1 LPALDARSI
10 VTTLEGHMNGR
21 VIHSGEPICGP
32 QGTDVSANIQT
43 REELERF
50 FEISHDLLCIAG
62 FDGYFKSLNSAWENT
77 LGFTKEELLTTPYL
91 EFVHP
96 EDRKSTTVEAQ
107 KVAAGNSSTR
117 FENRYRCKDGSYK
130 WFQWIATPVFDQQ
143 LIYAAARDIT
153 ERKRVGAALRRSEER
168 VRCLVDSNII
178 GVSIGDLHGK
188 IIDANDAFLRIVGYT
203 RSEILSGK
211 LRWDTITPPGYRDS
225 DQRAIEQ
232 IKITGV
238 AHPWEK
244 EFLRKDGSRVAV
256 LIGIATLVAAEGD
269 IECVAFVV
277 DVSERKKLE
286 QQLRQGQ
293 KMEAVGRLSG
303 GIAHDFNNLLMVIIG
318 YGELLV
324 ERLGENDPLRKN
336 AEEINKAGQR
346 AASLTQQLLA
356 FSRQQVLQP
365 KILDLNS
372 VVADV
377 KKMLGR
383 LISEDIEVT
392 TLLDPNLGRVQADQG
407 QIEQVIVNLAVNA
420 RDAMP
425 HGGKLT
431 IETAN
436 MEVDD
441 AYAAQHRPMPPGSF
455 IMLSVSDTG
464 IGMDAET
471 QSNIFE
477 PFFTTKERG
486 KGTGLGLA
494 TVYGVLKQS
503 DGFIWVDSELGNGT
517 TFKVLLPRVEDRAQ
531 AVTQNTSSEGS
542 RKGWETILLVEDEE
556 SVRRLIL
563 ELLHAHGYTVL
574 EAADGIAALNIAQR
588 AHGKIDL
595 LLTDV
600 VMPGMSGTQVAEK
613 ITSLHP
619 ETKVLYMS
627 GYTDFAVEHHQ
638 IPQQGRLLLRK
649 PFTQQSLARK
659 VREALETTILA

>member
-1 LPALDARSI
+1 
-10 VTTLEGHMNGR
+10 MNGR

-613 ITSLHP
+613 VTSLHP

>member
-1 LPALDARSI
+1 
-10 VTTLEGHMNGR
+10 MNGR
-21 VIHSGEPICGP
+21 VIHSGEPIGGP
-32 QGTDVSANIQT
+32 QGADVSANIQT

-91 EFVHP
+91 DFVHP
-96 EDRKSTTVEAQ
+96 EDRKSTTVEAR
-107 KVAAGNSSTR
+107 KVATGNSSTR

-531 AVTQNTSSEGS
+531 AVAQNTSSEGS

-563 ELLHAHGYTVL
+563 ELLNAHGYTVL

-613 ITSLHP
+613 VTALHP

>member
-32 QGTDVSANIQT
+32 QGADVSANIQT

-293 KMEAVGRLSG
+293 KM
-303 GIAHDFNNLLMVIIG
+303 
-318 YGELLV
+318 
-324 ERLGENDPLRKN
+324 
-336 AEEINKAGQR
+336 
-346 AASLTQQLLA
+346 
-356 FSRQQVLQP
+356 
-365 KILDLNS
+365 
-372 VVADV
+372 
-377 KKMLGR
+377 
-383 LISEDIEVT
+383 
-392 TLLDPNLGRVQADQG
+392 
-407 QIEQVIVNLAVNA
+407 
-420 RDAMP
+420 
-425 HGGKLT
+425 
-431 IETAN
+431 
-436 MEVDD
+436 
-441 AYAAQHRPMPPGSF
+441 
-455 IMLSVSDTG
+455 
-464 IGMDAET
+464 
-471 QSNIFE
+471 
-477 PFFTTKERG
+477 
-486 KGTGLGLA
+486 
-494 TVYGVLKQS
+494 
-503 DGFIWVDSELGNGT
+503 
-517 TFKVLLPRVEDRAQ
+517 
-531 AVTQNTSSEGS
+531 
-542 RKGWETILLVEDEE
+542 
-556 SVRRLIL
+556 
-563 ELLHAHGYTVL
+563 
-574 EAADGIAALNIAQR
+574 
-588 AHGKIDL
+588 
-595 LLTDV
+595 
-600 VMPGMSGTQVAEK
+600 
-613 ITSLHP
+613 
-619 ETKVLYMS
+619 
-627 GYTDFAVEHHQ
+627 
-638 IPQQGRLLLRK
+638 
-649 PFTQQSLARK
+649 
-659 VREALETTILA
+659 

>member
-1 LPALDARSI
+1 
-10 VTTLEGHMNGR
+10 MNGR
-21 VIHSGEPICGP
+21 VIHSGEPIGGP
-32 QGTDVSANIQT
+32 QGADVSANIQT

-96 EDRKSTTVEAQ
+96 EDRKSTTVEAR
-107 KVAAGNSSTR
+107 KVATGNSSTR

-531 AVTQNTSSEGS
+531 AVAQNTSSEGS

-563 ELLHAHGYTVL
+563 ELLNAHGYTVL

-613 ITSLHP
+613 VTALHP

>member
-1 LPALDARSI
+1 
-10 VTTLEGHMNGR
+10 MNGR
-21 VIHSGEPICGP
+21 VIHSGEPIGGP
-32 QGTDVSANIQT
+32 QGADVSANIQT

-91 EFVHP
+91 DFVHP
-96 EDRKSTTVEAQ
+96 EDRKSTTVEAR
-107 KVAAGNSSTR
+107 KVATGNSSTR

-563 ELLHAHGYTVL
+563 ELLNAHGYTVL

-613 ITSLHP
+613 VTALHP